1 MTINDDSN
9 MSNKSTSADE
19 FQLGDKVRYK
29 SAKFKGIVLEVCGVN
44 RDRYEVRRMDANGN
58 AWFRRAGS
66 DELERVT

>member
-1 MTINDDSN
+1 MAQDDVVS
-9 MSNKSTSADE
+9 KE
-19 FQLGDKVRYK
+19 LQLGDKVRYK
-29 SAKFKGIVLEVCGVN
+29 SADFKGIVLEVCGVN

>member
-1 MTINDDSN
+1 MAQYDVVS
-9 MSNKSTSADE
+9 KE
-19 FQLGDKVRYK
+19 LQLGDKVRYK
-29 SAKFKGIVLEVCGVN
+29 SSDFKGIVLEVCGVN